1 MALES
6 ISTCTENILK
16 MSIVLRAIERYK
28 KILQILSILIVGYKG
43 NFSHQ
48 DCLVVAIGMAKSK
61 QTEVILQYVRRATVL
76 RVIFFYLKY
85 SKSIYQQLRHTNFQ
99 LLYTKSQLSII
110 LLIRSQS
117 SDSNYC
123 IISMLDI
130 CILCSLDFHSSNIFL
145 QEQNRISKQCL
156 CS

>member
-61 QTEVILQYVRRATVL
+61 QTEVIL
-76 RVIFFYLKY
+76 
-85 SKSIYQQLRHTNFQ
+85 
-99 LLYTKSQLSII
+99 
-110 LLIRSQS
+110 
-117 SDSNYC
+117 
-123 IISMLDI
+123 
-130 CILCSLDFHSSNIFL
+130 
-145 QEQNRISKQCL
+145 
-156 CS
+156 